1 MAIAL
6 SGFPG
11 VPEDPAAAPG
21 TFHGQVYLRP
31 AGNDHTAADR
41 GCPHSGGGIEGPA
54 GQSLPVGYSAGQSP
68 LAGPAAPGRGAGP
81 AAETAAGVNSRLLR
95 KSISQL
101 EPESEHLMAYF
112 FATLFLRNPEL
123 RPIFPLAMDT
133 PRQRVFGALTRYM
146 WSCDHPESLAR
157 WLSELARDHRKY
169 GVTEGHYRPFC
180 EALLTTI
187 EAFSGRGWTP
197 ELKAAWEG
205 ALSYLATIMT
215 DAAHGARDEPAWM
228 LAEVTG
234 HDLRRPGLAVLEL
247 RPDAPGLLPYRAGQ
261 HISVQ
266 VPRWPR
272 LWREYSVANAPHPD
286 GLLRLHVRAVPGGRV
301 STGLVHRTRTGDTVL
316 IGRARGAMTAD
327 AVSSASIV
335 CVAGGTGL
343 APVKAIIEAFASPG
357 SAPRPGI
364 RLLFGARRE
373 DDLYDLPDLRR
384 LARDCPFLEVIP
396 VVSDEPGYCGL
407 RGTLPEVTARHLP
420 PEAGDVFICGPP
432 EMVTATA
439 AVVAARAPGARLHID
454 PAAPVCPGTP

>member
-1 MAIAL
+1 
-6 SGFPG
+6 
-11 VPEDPAAAPG
+11 
-21 TFHGQVYLRP
+21 
-31 AGNDHTAADR
+31 
-41 GCPHSGGGIEGPA
+41 
-54 GQSLPVGYSAGQSP
+54 
-68 LAGPAAPGRGAGP
+68 
-81 AAETAAGVNSRLLR
+81 
-95 KSISQL
+95 
-101 EPESEHLMAYF
+101 MAYF

-123 RPIFPLAMDT
+123 RPNFPLAMDT
-133 PRQRVFGALTRYM
+133 PRQRVFGALTRCM
-146 WSCDHPESLAR
+146 WSGDHPESLAR
-157 WLSELARDHRKY
+157 WLSELARYHRKY

-316 IGRARGAMTAD
+316 IGRARGVMTAD

-335 CVAGGTGL
+335 CVAGGSGL

-396 VVSDEPGYCGL
+396 VVSDDPGVRRPAGNAPRGDRQAPAARGGRRVHL
-407 RGTLPEVTARHLP
+407 R
-420 PEAGDVFICGPP
+420 PP
-432 EMVTATA
+432 EMVAATA

-454 PAAPVCPGTP
+454 PAAPACPGTP